1 MQQSVFLGQMNRL
14 AAAYRIEVPA
24 ATRAAYWTL
33 FAATDDQRFVAACEQ
48 AMLTERAFP
57 MPAALTEILNGSVEI
72 RRRTAVANGSS
83 RTPRPW
89 TAEDFD
95 VPFVAT
101 PTLWRPGSRGHER
114 WLHASA
120 RLTTLLE
127 RRLTERLEELDRNP
141 NDADLERRV
150 QVLVRTLGER
160 STWHAHFE
168 QTGESL
174 IPRGAP

>member
-1 MQQSVFLGQMNRL
+1 MNRL
-14 AAAYRIEVPA
+14 AATYRVEIP
-24 ATRAAYWTL
+24 TPTMAAYWTV
-33 FAATDDQRFVAACEQ
+33 FGASDDQRFIRACER
-48 AMLTERAFP
+48 AMETERTFP
-57 MPAALTEILNGSVEI
+57 PPAALKAVMRDGAEIV
-72 RRRTAVANGSS
+72 RRTESGSGSTPS
-83 RTPRPW
+83 RHW

-101 PTLWRPGSRGHER
+101 PTLWPPGSRGHER

-141 NDADLERRV
+141 GDADLDRRV

>member
-1 MQQSVFLGQMNRL
+1 MNRL

-33 FAATDDQRFVAACEQ
+33 FAPVDDSRFAAACER
-48 AMLTERAFP
+48 AMLSEKVFP
-57 MPAALTEILNGSVEI
+57 SPAALTEILNGSVEI
-72 RRRTAVANGSS
+72 NRRRTEVASGPMP
-83 RTPRPW
+83 PRHW

-95 VPFVAT
+95 VPFLGWPT
-101 PTLWRPGSRGHER
+101 PWRPGSPAHAR

-127 RRLTERLEELDRNP
+127 RRLAERLEELDRNP
-141 NDADLERRV
+141 HDADLERRV
-150 QVLVRTLGER
+150 QVLVRTMGER
-160 STWHAHFE
+160 STWHQRFE

-174 IPRGAP
+174 IPSPRHD